1 MRSETFFVKFIEQ
14 LKGVSVEDDVE
25 FNFFELGGSGY
36 LENPTTDLMALF
48 MGAQKM
54 VPPWLLKALLCCLDD
69 SLDVD
74 EIDFTSLE
82 LIREART
89 EDGKYIDIL
98 IRHDESR
105 VQQVDFFLSGVFKS
119 S

>member
-14 LKGVSVEDDVE
+14 LKGISVEDDVE

-54 VPPWLLKALLCCLDD
+54 VPPWLLKALNI
-69 SLDVD
+69 SM
-74 EIDFTSLE
+74 
-82 LIREART
+82 
-89 EDGKYIDIL
+89 
-98 IRHDESR
+98 
-105 VQQVDFFLSGVFKS
+105 
-119 S
+119 

>member
-1 MRSETFFVKFIEQ
+1 MSCEALNIEFMQ
-14 LKGVSVEDDVE
+14 MLKGICVEDDIE

-54 VPPWLLKALLCCLDD
+54 VPPWLLKALLCCLDG

-82 LIREART
+82 LMVSVNGAP
-89 EDGKYIDIL
+89 Y
-98 IRHDESR
+98 
-105 VQQVDFFLSGVFKS
+105 
-119 S
+119 

>member
-1 MRSETFFVKFIEQ
+1 MHSEALDIEFIEQ
-14 LKGVSVEDDVE
+14 LKGISVEDDVE

-74 EIDFTSLE
+74 EIDFTSPE
-82 LIREART
+82 LMREART

-98 IRHDESR
+98 IRHDE
-105 VQQVDFFLSGVFKS
+105 FIIYP
-119 S
+119 

>member
-1 MRSETFFVKFIEQ
+1 MV
-14 LKGVSVEDDVE
+14 
-25 FNFFELGGSGY
+25 
-36 LENPTTDLMALF
+36 
-48 MGAQKM
+48 AQSIAM
-54 VPPWLLKALLCCLDD
+54 LLDD

-82 LIREART
+82 LMREART

-105 VQQVDFFLSGVFKS
+105 VQQVDFFYQEFLSHLKKIE
-119 S
+119 

>member
-1 MRSETFFVKFIEQ
+1 
-14 LKGVSVEDDVE
+14 
-25 FNFFELGGSGY
+25 
-36 LENPTTDLMALF
+36 TDLMALF

-82 LIREART
+82 LMREART